1 MMFMGLNGFGA
12 AGFGDV
18 WSSCARTALSVDGL
32 TVECIDSNDNVIA
45 STPTSQGVPPK
56 TGAAS
61 SDAQSSWWATA
72 LTALTKGVVA
82 GTQSPAGSGIIP
94 CVAPGVP
101 ANCNYTAPVV
111 EQPWYTT
118 PLGIGGIVLTLGL
131 GYFLLKK

>member
-1 MMFMGLNGFGA
+1 MMFMGLSGNGLGA
-12 AGFGDV
+12 DNV
-18 WSSCARTALSVDGL
+18 WSTCARTGTSFDGL
-32 TVECIDSNDNVIA
+32 SIECLDSNDMVIA
-45 STPTSQGVPPK
+45 TVPIGTTVPPK

-72 LTALTKGVVA
+72 LTALTKGVVS
-82 GTQSPAGSGIIP
+82 GTQSPAGSGVIP

-111 EQPWYTT
+111 AEPWYTT
-118 PLGIGGIVLTLGL
+118 PMGIGGIVLTLGL